1 MVEQNVNQEITF
13 KKQSKQETVLLKKV
27 IEVN

>member
-13 KKQSKQETVLLKKV
+13 KKQSKQEIVLLKKV